1 MTHTILCMPG
11 DGIGPE
17 VVWEA
22 LRVLDVIAR
31 RFDLELSIS
40 EEPVG
45 GAAIERFGV
54 ALREEGLAAAR
65 EADAVLFGA
74 VGDPRYSD
82 PTATVRPE
90 QAILALRR
98 GLGLFAN
105 LRPVRPVSE
114 LLRASPLRP
123 EVVEGTDMLIVR
135 ELTGGIYF
143 GEQRRWSSERGREAS
158 DRMHYSEPEV
168 RRIIE
173 LAASIARGR
182 RGRVTSV
189 DKANVLDSSRLWREV
204 ATEVSRDQVDVEF
217 EHVLVDAFA
226 MHVLKRPRDFDV
238 VVTANLFGDIL
249 SDEASMLVGS
259 MGMMPSAS
267 MGAPRPDGTTPG
279 LFEPIHG
286 SAPDI
291 AGQGIANP
299 IGMILSMA
307 MMLRHSLG
315 LTTAADVVEA
325 GVQRVLASGARTA
338 DIGSDTTISTEEMGR
353 RIAAQCAEI
362 EP

>member
-1 MTHTILCMPG
+1 MPG
-11 DGIGPE
+11 DGVGPE
-17 VVWEA
+17 VMAEA
-22 LRVLDVIAR
+22 LLVLDVIAR
-31 RFDLELSIS
+31 RFDVEFEIS
-40 EEPVG
+40 EEQVG
-45 GAAIERFGV
+45 GASIDAYGV
-54 ALREEGLAAAR
+54 PLREEGLAAAR
-65 EADAVLFGA
+65 DADAVLFGA

-82 PTATVRPE
+82 PNAKVRPE

-105 LRPVRPVSE
+105 LRPVKPVAD
-114 LLRASPLRP
+114 LLDATPLRP

-143 GEQRRWSSERGREAS
+143 GEHRRWKTESGRHAS
-158 DRMHYSEPEV
+158 DVMHYTEPEV
-168 RRIIE
+168 RRIVE
-173 LAASIARGR
+173 LAASIAKGR
-182 RGRVTSV
+182 RGKVASI
-189 DKANVLDSSRLWREV
+189 DKANVLDASRLWREV
-204 ATEVSRDQVDVEF
+204 ATEVAADHPDVAF

-226 MHVLKRPRDFDV
+226 MHILRRPRDFDV
-238 VVTANLFGDIL
+238 VVTSNVFGDIL

-267 MGAPRPDGTTPG
+267 VGTPRADGTAPG
-279 LFEPIHG
+279 LYEPIHG

-291 AGQGIANP
+291 AGEGIANP

-315 LTTAADVVEA
+315 LTKQAEIVETAVRRALGA
-325 GVQRVLASGARTA
+325 GARTA
-338 DIGSDTTISTEEMGR
+338 DLTTQAAISTKEMGR
-353 RIAAQCAEI
+353 RVAAQCAEI